1 MQWFI
6 SIGALFSLVFPRYVQ
21 TGPAVQGIDPREA
34 VNRLKKFKSEFDL
47 LKRKHESYAAGEDL
61 FALKKTEYP
70 ALIKTHKELTLL
82 TKLYD
87 LYMVRWW
94 RRWWRYRGRLFDSS
108 AVRLFDCSTVLTFQ
122 RLFLLLPRTL

>member
-1 MQWFI
+1 MVHFYWGLVLPC
-6 SIGALFSLVFPRYVQ
+6 SPLFLRYVQ

-70 ALIKTHKELTLL
+70 ALIKTHK
-82 TKLYD
+82 
-87 LYMVRWW
+87 
-94 RRWWRYRGRLFDSS
+94 
-108 AVRLFDCSTVLTFQ
+108 
-122 RLFLLLPRTL
+122 